1 MILTSFVNYLKNDV
15 PRHTNA
21 FTDQLS
27 ISSISATN
35 NVVTVV
41 TNSAH
46 KLITGHY
53 VTMTGAKKLRA
64 VASLTRVGNLV
75 TLTTVGQHNYTQG
88 YNKCQYITVKG
99 ATPSAYNGTFL
110 VKEVLSGT
118 RITYE
123 IPTTDPMP
131 ITPAT
136 GTITIDEE
144 RKSINGSYQVTVTNG
159 TTFAFNSPNAA
170 SDVISGEPVVHVRHR
185 ITGYLKDLDT
195 FLEYLRTFDNGNP
208 FYSYEKPWLL
218 VIPEGTR
225 TNKNKNSRID
235 TSDVVMTGETIRI
248 GQIHGASIMTLYN
261 TKLEHAFSVSVHDVA
276 VADISKISRSV
287 LGYKPPASE
296 MGESISGFSINSHGP
311 AVVGSNRYVHA
322 MSIDYVSHIVFA
334 DTSRAFK
341 QDYAIN
347 EFDFDLTKGDP
358 TITAAGYIP

>member
-27 ISSISATN
+27 ISSISATS

-41 TNSAH
+41 TTTPH
-46 KLITGHY
+46 KLTTGHY
-53 VTMTGAKKLRA
+53 VTLTGAKRLRS
-64 VASLTRVGNLV
+64 VASMTRVGNLV

-88 YNKCQYITVKG
+88 YSRSQYVTVKG
-99 ATPSAYNGTFL
+99 ANQTAYNGTFL
-110 VKEVLSGT
+110 VKDILSGT

-131 ITPAT
+131 VTPAT

-144 RKSINGSYQVTVTNG
+144 RRSINGSYQVTVTNG
-159 TTFAFNSPNAA
+159 TTFTFTSPNAA
-170 SDVISGEPVVHVRHR
+170 SDVISGTPIVHVRHR
-185 ITGYLKDLDT
+185 ITGYLKDLET
-195 FLEYLRTFDNGNP
+195 FLEKMREFDGSNP

-235 TSDVVMTGETIRI
+235 TSDVIMAGESIRI
-248 GQIHGASIMTLYN
+248 GQLHGASIMTLYN
-261 TKLEHAFSVSVHDVA
+261 TKLQHSFNVTVHDNA
-276 VADISKISRSV
+276 VADIAKVSRSV
-287 LGYKPPASE
+287 LRYRPPTSE

-311 AVVGSNRYVHA
+311 AVVTDNRYVHA
-322 MSIDYVSHIVFA
+322 MSIDYMSHIVFN
-334 DTSRAFK
+334 DTSGAFK

-347 EFDFDLTKGDP
+347 AFDFDLTTGDP

>member
-27 ISSISATN
+27 ISSISATS

-41 TNSAH
+41 TSTPH
-46 KLITGHY
+46 KLTTGHY
-53 VTMTGAKKLRA
+53 VTLTGAKRFRSVSA
-64 VASLTRVGNLV
+64 ITRVGNLV

-88 YNKCQYITVKG
+88 YNRHQYVTVKG
-99 ATPSAYNGTFL
+99 ATQTAYNGTFL
-110 VKEVLSGT
+110 VKGILSGT

-131 ITPAT
+131 VTPAT

-144 RKSINGSYQVTVTNG
+144 RRSINGSYQVTVING
-159 TTFAFNSPNAA
+159 TTFTFTSLNAA
-170 SDVISGEPVVHVRHR
+170 SDTISGTPIVHVRHR
-185 ITGYLKDLDT
+185 ITGYLKDLET
-195 FLEYLRTFDNGNP
+195 FLEKMREFDGANP
-208 FYSYEKPWLL
+208 FYSYNKPWLL

-235 TSDVVMTGETIRI
+235 TSDVIMSGETIRI

-261 TKLEHAFSVSVHDVA
+261 TKEEHAFNVSVHDVA
-276 VADISKISRSV
+276 VADIAKVSRSV

-322 MSIDYVSHIVFA
+322 MSIDYMSHIVFA
-334 DTSRAFK
+334 DTSGAFK

-347 EFDFDLTKGDP
+347 AFDFDLTKGDP

>member
-27 ISSISATN
+27 ISSITAVN
-35 NVVTVV
+35 NLVTVI
-41 TNSAH
+41 TTTPH
-46 KLITGHY
+46 KLSTGHY
-53 VTMTGAKKLRA
+53 VTLTGAKRLRG
-64 VASLTRVGNLV
+64 VSSITRVGNLI
-75 TLTTVGQHNYTQG
+75 TLTTVGQHNYTPNYG
-88 YNKCQYITVKG
+88 RDQYVTVRG
-99 ATPSAYNGTFL
+99 ANQATYNGSFL

-123 IPTTDPMP
+123 IPTVDPMP

-144 RKSINGSYQVTVTNG
+144 RGSINGSYQVTVVNA
-159 TTFAFNSPNAA
+159 TTFTLVSPNIG
-170 SDVISGEPVVHVRHR
+170 SNVISGNPIVHVRHR

-195 FLEYLRTFDNGNP
+195 LLEKLREFDGGNP
-208 FYSYEKPWLL
+208 FYSYDKPWLL

-235 TSDVVMTGETIRI
+235 TSDVIMAGEAIRI
-248 GQIHGASIMTLYN
+248 SQIHGASIMTIYN
-261 TKLEHAFSVSVHDVA
+261 TKEQHAFYVGVHDTA
-276 VADISKISRSV
+276 VSDIAKVSRSV
-287 LGYKPPASE
+287 LGYRPPISE

-311 AVVGSNRYVHA
+311 AVVTNNRYVHA
-322 MSIDYVSHIVFA
+322 MSIDYTSHIVFA
-334 DTSRAFK
+334 DTSGAFK

-347 EFDFDLTKGDP
+347 AFDFDLTKGDP